1 MRDDTEISGTKADK
15 QKEASAAWAS
25 EQKHWEKYNMDLVH
39 KVKNQ
44 RELIKKMDEKQ
55 EKHRARCFEAELEMR
70 IFHKVNQ
77 KKMIEFQK
85 SKINNVLPKSD
96 RLYMRLL
103 DKERAQ
109 IEKEERLH
117 DVMHSKNRKY
127 GIKHDM
133 QYHGFINTADHKIE
147 IDDSDR
153 ESGSE
158 LYDQT
163 MNRENAGSSR
173 RSKRSELSDSVT
185 SDKRSTLPHI
195 KQGRGMEV
203 IKEEA
208 KMNRRNNYDLEDSTY
223 NDRDATNIDVRD

>member
-1 MRDDTEISGTKADK
+1 MPTYDNFKKDNKFSPAKSRSKKPMRDDTEISGTKADK

-44 RELIKKMDEKQ
+44 RDLIKKMDEKQ

-103 DKERAQ
+103 DKERAE
-109 IEKEERLH
+109 IEK
-117 DVMHSKNRKY
+117 
-127 GIKHDM
+127 
-133 QYHGFINTADHKIE
+133 
-147 IDDSDR
+147 
-153 ESGSE
+153 
-158 LYDQT
+158 
-163 MNRENAGSSR
+163 
-173 RSKRSELSDSVT
+173 
-185 SDKRSTLPHI
+185 
-195 KQGRGMEV
+195 
-203 IKEEA
+203 
-208 KMNRRNNYDLEDSTY
+208 
-223 NDRDATNIDVRD
+223 